1 MTENENILDWVERA
15 IRAETTI
22 NDLSSILQES
32 YPDVG
37 LMRRILMVDV
47 KQEGK

>member
-1 MTENENILDWVERA
+1 MAENENILDWVERA

-22 NDLSSILQES
+22 NILSGMLKEK
-32 YPDVG
+32 YPDVV

-47 KQEGK
+47 KQEDE

>member
-1 MTENENILDWVERA
+1 MAENENIFDWVERA

-22 NDLSSILQES
+22 NDLSSILQDT
-32 YPDVG
+32 YPDVW

-47 KQEGK
+47 KQEDK